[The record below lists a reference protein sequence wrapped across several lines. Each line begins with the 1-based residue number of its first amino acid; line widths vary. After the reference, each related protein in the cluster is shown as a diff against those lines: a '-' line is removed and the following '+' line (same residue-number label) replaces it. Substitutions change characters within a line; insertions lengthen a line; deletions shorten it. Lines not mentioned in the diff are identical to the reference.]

1 MCTMFVQMRKTI
13 VTEGSAD
20 QGAKRFNRE
29 GLVEKQE
36 GFVDLTVMVK
46 KVQSGE
52 EEVIVMIRW
61 ESEEYWQRWEKSD
74 AYLANLKVLRAKPMP
89 EYIVSAETGFYEVKV
104 DRKTAK

>member
-1 MCTMFVQMRKTI
+1 MYVQMRKTI

-20 QGAKRFNRE
+20 RVVKRFHEE

-36 GFVDLTVMVK
+36 GFIDLTVMVK

-52 EEVIVMIRW
+52 EEIIVMIRW
-61 ESEEYWQRWEKSD
+61 ESEEYWQQWEKSE
-74 AYLANLKVLRAKPMP
+74 AYLANLKALRSKPMP

-104 DRKTAK
+104 DRKTVK